1 MAFAALSHL
10 SLIVL
15 AIYGFSFTGWTG
27 AVYQILNHGVVDA
40 ALFLLLGALEVRYA
54 TSEIGAYG
62 GVAARLPRTATFFV
76 IASLAMIGLPML
88 GGFVGEFMI
97 LSSTFTGV
105 SKGWAIAAALGV
117 ILGAAY
123 MLSLVQRI
131 FYGPESAMTAS
142 KPAND
147 VHFGELAVLAPLA
160 VLMLVMGLAPS
171 FWTNSIQSGVHPPPL
186 NGTTPMPMSICRSV
200 ARGGAAVT
208 PVPDIYRILP
218 EVILTVTG
226 VAIMLLEASMRPGWP
241 RRPLG
246 WVAAIGTTLA
256 LWASLWQLSLPVGT
270 GFFGTVETSPFTVF
284 FHVLICGIVLVALLL
299 SLDTLPEDSHHQGEF
314 YALVV
319 FGAVGMCL
327 LTGAVELLL
336 VFIALEISSIATY
349 ILAGYRKETGRG
361 PEAAIKYFLLGSFA
375 TGFLLYGIA
384 LIFGAT
390 GTTQVY
396 EIARLAP
403 TAENH
408 SLVLAALGL
417 MLVGILFKVSAAPFH
432 VWTPDV
438 YEGAPSPVV
447 ALLSTAPKA
456 AAFALLLRVVYEM
469 FPSLHSLWAPLL
481 WIVAVLS
488 MTLGNLAA
496 LRQQNVKRML
506 AYSSI
511 AHAGY
516 LLAAFAG
523 LGTSGIA
530 AASFYTA
537 AYAAMNVGIFAVVTL
552 VSGYDEKLP
561 LIDDFR
567 GLIYRAPLLGSLLL
581 FFLVSLVGIPFT
593 GGFFGKFYSFSAAV
607 NGGAVALAIIGL
619 LNSGLAA
626 GYYLHLA
633 LVSVQREPSA
643 ERQGAAAPQ
652 VGVAVGAALLL
663 AVVATL
669 VLGIVPGEV
678 LRAAQ
683 SGAHTLQ
690 APPVDNTPSG
700 DAVQP

>member
-1 MAFAALSHL
+1 M
-10 SLIVL
+10 
-15 AIYGFSFTGWTG
+15 
-27 AVYQILNHGVVDA
+27 
-40 ALFLLLGALEVRYA
+40 
-54 TSEIGAYG
+54 
-62 GVAARLPRTATFFV
+62 
-76 IASLAMIGLPML
+76 
-88 GGFVGEFMI
+88 
-97 LSSTFTGV
+97 
-105 SKGWAIAAALGV
+105 
-117 ILGAAY
+117 
-123 MLSLVQRI
+123 
-131 FYGPESAMTAS
+131 
-142 KPAND
+142 
-147 VHFGELAVLAPLA
+147 
-160 VLMLVMGLAPS
+160 
-171 FWTNSIQSGVHPPPL
+171 
-186 NGTTPMPMSICRSV
+186 
-200 ARGGAAVT
+200 T
-208 PVPDIYRILP
+208 PVPDIFRILP
-218 EVILTVTG
+218 EVILTLTG
-226 VAIMLLEASMRPGWP
+226 VAIMLIEASLPPGWP

-246 WVAAIGTTLA
+246 WLAAVGTTLA

-270 GFFGTVETSPFTVF
+270 GFFSTVETSPFTVF

-314 YALVV
+314 YALIV

-327 LTGAVELLL
+327 LTGAVELLV
-336 VFIALEISSIATY
+336 VFIALEISSISTY
-349 ILAGYRKETGRG
+349 ILAGYRKETARG

-384 LIFGAT
+384 LVFGAT

-396 EIARLAP
+396 EIAHLAP
-403 TAENH
+403 TAQNH
-408 SLVLAALGL
+408 SLLLAALAL

-469 FPSLHSLWAPLL
+469 FPSLHALWAPLL

-488 MTLGNLAA
+488 MTVGNLAA

-523 LGTSGIA
+523 LGNSGIA
-530 AASFYTA
+530 AASFYAA
-537 AYAAMNVGIFAVVTL
+537 AYAAMNVGIFAVITL
-552 VSGYDEKLP
+552 VSGYDDKLP
-561 LIDDFR
+561 MIDDFR
-567 GLIYRAPLLGSLLL
+567 GLVYRAPLLGSLLL

-607 NGGAVALAIIGL
+607 DGGAVALAIIGL

-626 GYYLHLA
+626 AYYLRLA
-633 LVSVQREPSA
+633 LAAVQRQPSSA
-643 ERQGAAAPQ
+643 GRPAIPAPQ
-652 VGVAVGAALLL
+652 IGVAVGAALLF
-663 AVVATL
+663 AVAATL
-669 VLGIVPGEV
+669 VLGIVPGKI
-678 LRAAQ
+678 LNTAQ

-690 APPVDNTPSG
+690 APPPENAPSEVT
-700 DAVQP
+700 AEP